1 MIDGLKS
8 AIGKVKHQEIQRGSK
23 APCHSQVGR
32 FGAQRTPPI
41 PQKDDMVL
49 VLVRRPAVETRA
61 LGASRAHRAERLT
74 LSTGSFATSTSA
86 SVATLGLTVLGPG
99 EIFHPK
105 SLKSIA
111 EVFGI
116 SEGSFLL
123 VIGSLHIPPHVQDR
137 CATFRFPTTISRF
150 VAGLDFQFRSNL
162 VRVPPAAG
170 AQARLRSSP
179 TTCCL

>member
-1 MIDGLKS
+1 MSRLIQKEGARKSVVNEGACKETLIDGLKS
-8 AIGKVKHQEIQRGSK
+8 ADRKVEHQEIQRGSK

-32 FGAQRTPPI
+32 FGAQRTPPSV
-41 PQKDDMVL
+41 PKPRKDDVVL
-49 VLVRRPAVETRA
+49 VLVRRPAVETRVR
-61 LGASRAHRAERLT
+61 GASRALHAERLT
-74 LSTGSFATSTSA
+74 LSTGSYATSTSA

-123 VIGSLHIPPHVQDR
+123 FIGSLHIPP
-137 CATFRFPTTISRF
+137 T
-150 VAGLDFQFRSNL
+150 
-162 VRVPPAAG
+162 
-170 AQARLRSSP
+170 
-179 TTCCL
+179 

>member
-1 MIDGLKS
+1 MSRLIQKEGARKSVVNEGACKETLIDGLKS
-8 AIGKVKHQEIQRGSK
+8 ADGKVKHQEIQRGSK

-41 PQKDDMVL
+41 PQKDDVVL

-61 LGASRAHRAERLT
+61 LGASRARRAERLT
-74 LSTGSFATSTSA
+74 LSTGSYATSTSA

-123 VIGSLHIPPHVQDR
+123 FIGSLHIPP
-137 CATFRFPTTISRF
+137 T
-150 VAGLDFQFRSNL
+150 
-162 VRVPPAAG
+162 
-170 AQARLRSSP
+170 
-179 TTCCL
+179 

>member
-1 MIDGLKS
+1 MSRLIHKEGARKSIVNEGACKETLIDGLKS
-8 AIGKVKHQEIQRGSK
+8 ADGKVKHQEIQSGSK
-23 APCHSQVGR
+23 ASCHSQVGR
-32 FGAQRTPPI
+32 FGAQRTGVRI
-41 PQKDDMVL
+41 PRKDDVVL

-61 LGASRAHRAERLT
+61 LGASRVRRAERLT
-74 LSTGSFATSTSA
+74 PSTGSYATSTSA

-123 VIGSLHIPPHVQDR
+123 FIGSLHI
-137 CATFRFPTTISRF
+137 
-150 VAGLDFQFRSNL
+150 
-162 VRVPPAAG
+162 
-170 AQARLRSSP
+170 SP
-179 TTCCL
+179 T